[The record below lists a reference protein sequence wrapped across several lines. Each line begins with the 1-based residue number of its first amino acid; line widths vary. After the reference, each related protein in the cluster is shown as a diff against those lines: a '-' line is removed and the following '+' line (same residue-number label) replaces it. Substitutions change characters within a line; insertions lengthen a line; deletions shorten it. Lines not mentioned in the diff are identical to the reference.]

1 MDDNEFQRLVDA
13 ELNKLYRE
21 LTQAAEGH
29 DFDADFNAGALTV
42 EFEEPP
48 GKFVVSPNAPV
59 KQVWVSAHAKSFK
72 LDWSAEAQA
81 FVLPGRTDVAGTDE
95 RVREQAD
102 RRRSEF
108 VANGRRLSLLSFL
121 PAEMHVL

>member
-21 LTQAAEGH
+21 LTKAAEEH
-29 DFDADFNAGALTV
+29 DFESDFNSGALTV

-59 KQVWVSAHAKSFK
+59 KQVWVSAHVKSFK
-72 LDWSAEAQA
+72 LDWSPEAQA
-81 FVLPGRTDVAGTDE
+81 FVLPGGQTL
-95 RVREQAD
+95 RELM
-102 RRRSEF
+102 SEC
-108 VANGRRLSLLSFL
+108 VSKQIGEEVNL
-121 PAEMHVL
+121 